1 MQPVHEYD
9 YSTLKWVKGEID
21 ESLKAAKEALEGY
34 FEDDD
39 ARLMQICLDR
49 LHEVQGTLRVLDIEG
64 AALLSAEMEDT
75 SRALLE
81 MDINADN
88 EEQRESVVEAL
99 MRAMLQLPG
108 YLEKVQD
115 GHRDIPAALLT
126 VFNDLR
132 SSIGKTGISEAD
144 LFRPA
149 LNVTPPRTTEA
160 DTEDPRSLAKR
171 LRPVYQTGLVSLL
184 RNTDHDGALD
194 KLSSVVKQ
202 LSRACALPDAGRLW
216 WVASGF
222 IEALHDNGISDLKQS
237 KALFPKLDR
246 QLKLLMDEGEAA
258 LSNGEA
264 TNLIHKMLYLVGRSS
279 SHGTH
284 VEDLRSAFALDQL
297 LPSEEEIQEFE
308 GSLSGA
314 TVALMDTVAEALRE
328 DLHSV
333 MEPLDVFT
341 RSRDRNVVELRTLA
355 QRLDDIADT
364 LAMLGV
370 AAGRDRLRAQA
381 GALAEMVTGER
392 DVTNDSL
399 ASVARALLAVEQS
412 LGQMADGEAATDTDD
427 GSPDP
432 RKLRSA
438 VMRESRNNLQM
449 IKEQVVEFIAAEGGI
464 SLHQALK
471 RLDEVRGSL
480 AILGQQRASDI
491 VLHCETYLNGALHH
505 GNGVPEKDQIEA
517 FAESIAGLEYYLEAV
532 EEGLGGQKQIL
543 DAVERALAGLP
554 QHPLVETPIGDL
566 VADTADLNAPLED
579 SVDPAAIGQPEDAV
593 PLTPIELEEPLIET
607 VGKAE
612 KAAADDT
619 PDADQLTIG
628 SIPAADE
635 DGPAEIEAAPE
646 AALEDQA
653 SAAEEA
659 IQPIDGTAEQAPLE
673 SDTSTPDVAPT
684 DTLSGASD
692 GPVPLAEAAPPAE
705 RRFKLP
711 EVAVEHDADPEL
723 LEIFV
728 EEATEEIASIS
739 RNFPEWKNN
748 PDDNEVLANLRRSF
762 HTLKGSGRMVGAW
775 LIGEYAWAFE
785 NMFND
790 VLEGSTPPSTEMF
803 QLVEAGN
810 AAIPQLMDQLHTGV
824 EPSIDIVA
832 LMDGAWAINAGEPM
846 PAASTS
852 TIAALVLAQEQ
863 VPEPAEVAEPIADD
877 SHQPETAAASE
888 AVSMDERDPV
898 LMEIFQEEAAGHIDS
913 ILSYVDSARQQP
925 AAERQISDELLRALH
940 TIHGSGRMAEINDI
954 ADLAGGLEHYVKE
967 VAASRSPVS
976 DDAIQLL
983 ADSADALS
991 QAMATLGTSHDVL
1004 PERSALLER
1013 LNRIGQTRPESAIEA
1028 AAEAESHLQ
1037 EVFFGDAADMLQDA
1051 DETFKRWRAQP
1062 DKDGLLVDLIG
1073 DLDNLS
1079 DGANL
1084 AGAAALGELAGAEKR
1099 LLQAFSAGK
1108 LGFDA
1113 ELEGLLNQTHD
1124 RLWALLESGRDGI
1137 QIPEDGQLT
1146 AKLEEATALI
1156 AKSSTDTAAE
1166 PEIHIVDQPS
1176 ETEAAQEP
1184 LPVIP
1189 VTYEDSFPADVDM
1202 DLLEAFLE
1210 EGEDLLGAAD
1220 SLISRLSVDSQNV
1233 KQIDE
1238 LRRNLHTLKGGAR
1251 MVGLM
1256 TMGNLSHILESMV
1269 QGVTDGLLPASE
1281 RMFDLLQM
1289 SHDTM
1294 AIMLERA
1301 RDGKPMPRVDGLIEQ
1316 VDGVLGNAVNEN
1328 DIVQIAGEHKEE
1340 LLEKTELPEP
1350 APPPVKEP
1358 ERRSAPRVQQ
1368 EQIRVRAELLN
1379 QLVNYAGEVSI
1390 SRSRIEEQ
1398 VSGFRFNLQ
1407 ELDQTIIR
1415 LRQQLRNLEL
1425 ETEAQILFRHE
1436 TDVETGLDDFDP
1448 LEMDRYSTVQQLSRQ
1463 LLESVSDFVSLH
1475 GLLLDQTREAETL
1488 LVQQSRVN
1496 TELQEGLIH
1505 TRMVPFNTLAP
1516 RLRRIVRQTSKELG
1530 KKIDLRLEGSRTEV
1544 DRTVLDRMVAPLEH
1558 LLRNSITHGIESPKD
1573 RKKAGKPGSG
1583 LIRIGLNREGQEV
1596 VISIYDDGCGLDLS
1610 KIRRKA
1616 VERGLMKQG
1625 APLSDKEV
1633 MHFIL
1638 ESGFSTAGAVTQI
1651 AGRGVGMDVVN
1662 NEIKQLSGNLDINSI
1677 EGRSTTFTIRL
1688 PLTLSVSQALLISI
1702 QEQNYAI
1709 PLSSIES
1716 VIQLSRTEADSL
1728 YAAAA
1733 PRIERGGR
1741 SYQFVPL
1748 SLLLDQPVATLQGEG
1763 DRLPVLLFSAGET
1776 NVAMSVDSLQGV
1788 QEIVVKSVG
1797 AQLGRIR
1804 EISGATIL
1812 GDGRVV
1818 LIMNIAALL
1827 RRVVALHGTVAAAD
1841 RLESEKKTIHD
1852 KVRVMVVD
1860 DSITV
1865 RKITQR
1871 LLERNGM
1878 EVITAKD
1885 GVDATT
1891 VLLEDEDVPDIII
1904 TDIEMPRMDGYELAT
1919 LVRNDTQLSDIPIVM
1934 ITSRTGAKHRDRAE
1948 AVGVNRYL
1956 GKPFQ
1961 ESDLL
1966 ATIDSLVQTESR

>member
-1 MQPVHEYD
+1 MQSVHEYD
-9 YSTLKWVKGEID
+9 YSTLKWVKGEIN

-39 ARLMQICLDR
+39 AGLMRIYLDR

-64 AALLSAEMEDT
+64 AALLSTEMEDT
-75 SRALLE
+75 GRALME
-81 MDINADN
+81 MDINADS
-88 EEQRESVVEAL
+88 EDHRESVVEAL

-132 SSIGKTGISEAD
+132 SSIGKQEITEAD
-144 LFRPA
+144 LFRPS
-149 LNVTPPRTTEA
+149 LNITPPRTTEA

-171 LRPVYQTGLVSLL
+171 LRPTYQTGLVTLL
-184 RNTDHDGALD
+184 RGTDQQAALE
-194 KLSSVVKQ
+194 KLSNVVTQ
-202 LSRACALPDAGRLW
+202 LCRACALPEAGRLW

-222 IEALHDNGISDLKQS
+222 VEALQDDGIRDQKQS
-237 KALFPKLDR
+237 KTLFPKLDR
-246 QLKLLMDEGEAA
+246 QIKLLQDEGEAA
-258 LSNGEA
+258 LSNSEA
-264 TNLIHKMLYLVGRSS
+264 TALIHKMLYLVGRSS

-370 AAGRDRLRAQA
+370 TAGRDRLRSQA
-381 GALAEMVTGER
+381 AALAEMVTGER

-399 ASVARALLAVEQS
+399 ASVARSLMAVEQS
-412 LGQMADGEAATDTDD
+412 LGQMSDGETEAANE
-427 GSPDP
+427 GKPDP
-432 RKLRSA
+432 KKLRGT
-438 VMRESRNNLQM
+438 VMRESRNNLQI
-449 IKEQVVEFIAAEGGI
+449 IKDQVVEFIAAEGGI
-464 SLHQALK
+464 SLHESLK

-554 QHPLVETPIGDL
+554 QHPQVETPIDDL
-566 VADTADLNAPLED
+566 VANTTSLDDLHEEA
-579 SVDPAAIGQPEDAV
+579 SDPATDQTPGEAV
-593 PLTPIELEEPLIET
+593 PLAPIDLDHQHTDTPT
-607 VGKAE
+607 T
-612 KAAADDT
+612 AAAQAADESTKNIDNASATIPADEDDPVEIATPADTSLTEETAPPAETIDDT
-619 PDADQLTIG
+619 P
-628 SIPAADE
+628 
-635 DGPAEIEAAPE
+635 PE
-646 AALEDQA
+646 ADLADLSEADAA
-653 SAAEEA
+653 S
-659 IQPIDGTAEQAPLE
+659 
-673 SDTSTPDVAPT
+673 SDLHPSTDDAVTPRADAGSTS
-684 DTLSGASD
+684 AS
-692 GPVPLAEAAPPAE
+692 AE

-728 EEATEEIASIS
+728 EEATEEIESIG
-739 RNFPEWKNN
+739 RNFPEWKRN
-748 PDDNEVLANLRRSF
+748 PSDNEALANLRRSF

-790 VLEGSTPPSTEMF
+790 VLEGATPPSTEIF

-810 AAIPQLMDQLHTGV
+810 AALPQLMDQLHTGV

-832 LMDGAWAINAGEPM
+832 LMDGAWAINAGEAL
-846 PAASTS
+846 PATS
-852 TIAALVLAQEQ
+852 ISAIAALVSSQSET
-863 VPEPAEVAEPIADD
+863 PEPAAADESATD
-877 SHQPETAAASE
+877 ASPQPEFETASDPAE
-888 AVSMDERDPV
+888 TDDRDPV
-898 LMEIFQEEAAGHIDS
+898 LMEIFQEEAVGHINS
-913 ILSYVDSARQQP
+913 IRNYVDSSRQQ
-925 AAERQISDELLRALH
+925 ASNERRISDELLRALH

-954 ADLAGGLEHYVKE
+954 ADLAGGLERYIKE
-967 VAASRSPVS
+967 VAASRSAVS
-976 DDAIQLL
+976 DAAIELL
-983 ADSADALS
+983 SDSAEALRH
-991 QAMATLGTSHDVL
+991 AMTTLGSTHDAL

-1013 LNRIGQTRPESAIEA
+1013 LNQIEQTRPETRIEA
-1028 AAEAESHLQ
+1028 ASEAESHLQ
-1037 EVFFGDAADMLQDA
+1037 EVFFGDAADMLQGA
-1051 DETFKRWRAQP
+1051 DENFKGWRVHP
-1062 DKDGLLVDLIG
+1062 EKSDLLDALVG
-1073 DLDNLS
+1073 ELDNLS
-1079 DGANL
+1079 DGAKL
-1084 AGAAALGELAGAEKR
+1084 AGATTLSELAGAEKQ
-1099 LLQAFSAGK
+1099 LLQAFSTGS
-1108 LGFDA
+1108 LGFDP
-1113 ELEGLLNQTHD
+1113 EIEGLLNQTHD

-1137 QIPEDGQLT
+1137 QIADDKHLT
-1146 AKLEEATALI
+1146 GKLEEATALI
-1156 AKSSTDTAAE
+1156 RKSTDDTVTE
-1166 PEIHIVDQPS
+1166 VDPEVNIVDQPA
-1176 ETEAAQEP
+1176 EPGAPQEP
-1184 LPVIP
+1184 LPAIP
-1189 VTYEDSFPADVDM
+1189 VAYEDSFPSDVDM
-1202 DLLEAFLE
+1202 ELLEAFLE
-1210 EGEDLLGAAD
+1210 EGEDLLGSAD
-1220 SLISRLSVDSQNV
+1220 SLISRLSVDSQNI

-1256 TMGNLSHILESMV
+1256 TMGNLSHVLESMV

-1301 RDGKPMPRVDGLIEQ
+1301 REGKPLPRVEGLIDQ
-1316 VDGVLGNAVNEN
+1316 VDGVLGNAVSEK
-1328 DIVQIAGEHKEE
+1328 DIEQLAGEHKSE
-1340 LLEKTELPEP
+1340 LLEKTELPEVK
-1350 APPPVKEP
+1350 APPKPEP
-1358 ERRSAPRVQQ
+1358 ERRGAGRVQQ
-1368 EQIRVRAELLN
+1368 EQIRVRADLLN

-1407 ELDQTIIR
+1407 ELDQTVIR

-1436 TDVETGLDDFDP
+1436 TDVESGIDDFDP

-1496 TELQEGLIH
+1496 TELQEGLIR

-1530 KKIDLRLEGSRTEV
+1530 KKIDLRLEGANTEV

-1558 LLRNSITHGIESPKD
+1558 LLRNSVNHGIEKPKD
-1573 RKKAGKPGSG
+1573 RKKAGKPASG
-1583 LIRIGLNREGQEV
+1583 MIRIGLTREGQEV
-1596 VISIYDDGCGLDLS
+1596 VITIYDDGCGLDLA

-1616 VERGLMKQG
+1616 VERGLMKKD

-1662 NEIKQLSGNLDINSI
+1662 NEIKQLSGSLDINSI
-1677 EGRSTTFTIRL
+1677 EGRSSTFIIRL
-1688 PLTLSVSQALLISI
+1688 PLTLSVSQALLVSI
-1702 QEQNYAI
+1702 HEQNYAI

-1716 VIQLSRTEADSL
+1716 VIQLSRSEADSL

-1748 SLLLDQPVATLQGEG
+1748 SLLLDQPVATLQSDG
-1763 DRLPVLLFSAGET
+1763 DRLPVLLFSAGEI
-1776 NVAMSVDSLQGV
+1776 NVAMSVESLLGV

-1841 RLESEKKTIHD
+1841 RLEAEQKITHD

-1891 VLLEDEDVPDIII
+1891 VLLEEENIPDIII

-1948 AVGVNRYL
+1948 MVGVNRYL